1 MHMGVNRLYR
11 ESYQEP
17 PVASRATPGRPAS
30 ALQFLFRPT
39 ARLLSYSHQRQRN
52 PAQGTFP
59 ALQLYANRNRGGRK
73 AGTEPSAC
81 SCLGA
86 WRATGGRP
94 WTVQDRTLRRT
105 LKGERRHSAY
115 INTAHSESGE
125 TDRRGAEIHTPRLR
139 ALPGHACG
147 TLPPARLARVAPS
160 DHGRDPSHSCGRVRT
175 VSVTPRSAL
184 KSSAT
189 GRSLCADAGAPAG
202 LVQLEH
208 LYTPGNCAGDAASVP
223 SWIFSGQLAKSVRN
237 RRTSA
242 DGGAGQIP
250 HAWPT
255 AAPRPPSLTAPCPP
269 PSVHRQARWR
279 PTHRYTSSV
288 GNGWTQT
295 QIQGTTDTRTSH
307 QGGRGPQTLTGPYP
321 IAPRQR
327 GSPHTRV
334 SGGHGLRTNAI
345 SLNIPSVM
353 QRWVGGHHASATAP
367 TGLMTPEGRR

>member
-1 MHMGVNRLYR
+1 MHMVVNRLYR
-11 ESYQEP
+11 ESYQES

-39 ARLLSYSHQRQRN
+39 AACSPTPTSGTAQS

-115 INTAHSESGE
+115 IHTAHSESGE

-160 DHGRDPSHSCGRVRT
+160 DHVDDHAGSTRHSCGRSNLR
-175 VSVTPRSAL
+175 PARRSKKPCKKL
-184 KSSAT
+184 
-189 GRSLCADAGAPAG
+189 
-202 LVQLEH
+202 
-208 LYTPGNCAGDAASVP
+208 GD
-223 SWIFSGQLAKSVRN
+223 R
-237 RRTSA
+237 
-242 DGGAGQIP
+242 
-250 HAWPT
+250 PT
-255 AAPRPPSLTAPCPP
+255 AVR
-269 PSVHRQARWR
+269 
-279 PTHRYTSSV
+279 
-288 GNGWTQT
+288 
-295 QIQGTTDTRTSH
+295 
-307 QGGRGPQTLTGPYP
+307 
-321 IAPRQR
+321 
-327 GSPHTRV
+327 
-334 SGGHGLRTNAI
+334 
-345 SLNIPSVM
+345 
-353 QRWVGGHHASATAP
+353 
-367 TGLMTPEGRR
+367 

>member
-1 MHMGVNRLYR
+1 MQPRGVQRAPSSFFFALR
-11 ESYQEP
+11 RPALLLP
-17 PVASRATPGRPAS
+17 PAAAHQSRATG
-30 ALQFLFRPT
+30 
-39 ARLLSYSHQRQRN
+39 
-52 PAQGTFP
+52 GTFP

-115 INTAHSESGE
+115 IYIYTHRSQRE
-125 TDRRGAEIHTPRLR
+125 TDRRGAGIHTPRLR

-160 DHGRDPSHSCGRVRT
+160 DHGRDPSLLWTGSNRY
-175 VSVTPRSAL
+175 TPRSAL

-189 GRSLCADAGAPAG
+189 GRPLCADAGAPAG

-223 SWIFSGQLAKSVRN
+223 SWIFSGQLLREIGEKSEDLS
-237 RRTSA
+237 RRT
-242 DGGAGQIP
+242 GAGQIP

-295 QIQGTTDTRTSH
+295 QIQGPTDTRTSH